1 MFTSLRIFGRIAEEG
16 GERTAIFPG
25 RGGGCGWLLPQ
36 PEDQKPGERGLN
48 KDPERAHVIG
58 CRTSRDQCV
67 RERLAKRLLLVEGAV
82 PTIRCKET
90 DTVTGCPPR
99 RTRVAMSRRRWS
111 EEDGEFTLGGAR
123 EGLRSKPRFSFTE
136 LRVLL
141 DAVKKNRYILL
152 KKFNQGVP
160 AEDKKRTWTDITN
173 QVNCLGE
180 NHRQVRQIMKKWADL
195 KCDGK
200 RRIAAMRGP
209 NGSSVRKKGLGP
221 VEKMVHKILKLSP
234 NRDVDSD
241 SDLEGAELYKR
252 YGRGPAPYLSLTDS
266 PPGGAAF
273 DISPL
278 SSPEKDIGDQLQ
290 SSSEVDLAED
300 GDVDSDSDLEGAE
313 LYKRY
318 GRGPAPYL
326 SLTDSPPGGA
336 AFDISP
342 LSSPEKDIG
351 DQLQSSSEVDL
362 AEDGGERAGSRFH
375 GVFSLFP

>member
-1 MFTSLRIFGRIAEEG
+1 
-16 GERTAIFPG
+16 
-25 RGGGCGWLLPQ
+25 
-36 PEDQKPGERGLN
+36 
-48 KDPERAHVIG
+48 
-58 CRTSRDQCV
+58 
-67 RERLAKRLLLVEGAV
+67 
-82 PTIRCKET
+82 
-90 DTVTGCPPR
+90 
-99 RTRVAMSRRRWS
+99 MSRRRWS

-300 GDVDSDSDLEGAE
+300 GELGLDFEENEDSTFSSLSSSLAPASSSSTTPAE
-313 LYKRY
+313 PPPPPPPTPPPPLPPGLLPPSVQAPPHLLPNRPQPCFRPPSSRTLSLLLLSLLLLRPPPGHLRPPRPAWPRPPRARRIWPRWRSRAWSSS
-318 GRGPAPYL
+318 GRGGPCWARWRAPWRRWRA
-326 SLTDSPPGGA
+326 PPGCWWRASGRSCRRRCCCRGRR
-336 AFDISP
+336 SP
-342 LSSPEKDIG
+342 CSRTSPTPRW
-351 DQLQSSSEVDL
+351 
-362 AEDGGERAGSRFH
+362 AC
-375 GVFSLFP
+375 